1 MIRARSVGTMS
12 GSALLGAGRKAGVK
26 QKSAVLNSRGLVG
39 ATFEVGPRTSRV
51 LFLTDKSARVLV
63 SIGRSLVTGVAV
75 GTGGRYLEI
84 RKGGRPRDIAI
95 GDEVL
100 TACELGAVPRG
111 LRVGRVVAS
120 PYGLTIEPYVDSDR
134 LEFFSILLMGG
145 EERSDLSK
153 GNSSQ
158 LDRPEPSHRL
168 RLAGDKANPPAQ

>member
-1 MIRARSVGTMS
+1 MERRLADLSELNKVACRPGLEYITTMIRARSVGTIS
-12 GSALLGAGRKAGVK
+12 ESALLGAGRKAGVK
-26 QKSAVLNSRGLVG
+26 PKSAVLNSRGLVG

-84 RKGGRPRDIAI
+84 RKGGRPGDIAI

-120 PYGLTIEPYVDSDR
+120 PYGLTIEP
-134 LEFFSILLMGG
+134 
-145 EERSDLSK
+145 
-153 GNSSQ
+153 
-158 LDRPEPSHRL
+158 
-168 RLAGDKANPPAQ
+168 